1 MSPPKRPPPPGPKRE
16 GLVERFAPSAQG
28 PGLVEETPIRKLR
41 PMFKRFWPDVR
52 PFRWGI
58 VLLIVLSI
66 AMPGVEAAEIWLFQ
80 RVVDRVLVPQDIS
93 AMYSIALIYIGLSL
107 IAGVIGWADSYLAA
121 WIGEQLQLNI
131 RARMMDRLQ
140 ATSSTTLDKLRA
152 GDLITRL
159 TSDVAAVEGLSVGVG
174 VSLVGSIAKLLF
186 FGGALFKLDWRLAL
200 LSLTVVPL
208 FWVIGQRFARRLKH
222 VARERRRRAGG
233 LAARAEESLAVT
245 ALAQIHGREAE
256 EAARFDQEARA
267 VLAAELNAARL
278 SASFPLVVDLME
290 LLGVLAVMVGG
301 TWAMRGDRLTLG
313 GLLVF
318 LTYLSQMY
326 KPVRSLGDLGNNIV
340 SAMAGVERVEEV
352 LDVRPGVMECPGPIV
367 LDPGRIRGELEMTN
381 VAFTYPGAV
390 RPALRG
396 VSCRFRPGQVTV
408 LAGPSG
414 SGKSTMIRMLAR
426 LDDPD
431 EGVIRLDGT
440 DLQELALRTLRDSV
454 TVLLQEAPVLDAS
467 VRHNIT
473 FAKPDAD
480 DEAVWAALRL
490 AGVDDVV
497 RALPDQLDARLG
509 QRGRSLSGGQRQR
522 IALARALVTGAKVLI
537 LDEPTTGL
545 DRAAA
550 DRFLATLRE
559 LAPTHTVIISTH
571 DTAVLAT
578 ADEVVNLENEV
589 VALGDPERLQ
599 LLPVQDPIP
608 PARIE
613 M

>member
-1 MSPPKRPPPPGPKRE
+1 
-16 GLVERFAPSAQG
+16 
-28 PGLVEETPIRKLR
+28 
-41 PMFKRFWPDVR
+41 MFKRFWPDVR

-80 RVVDRVLVPQDIS
+80 KVVDKVLLPKDIS

-107 IAGVIGWADSYLAA
+107 MAGVIGWADSYLAA
-121 WIGEQLQLNI
+121 WIGEKLQLNI
-131 RARMMDRLQ
+131 RARMLDRLQ
-140 ATSSTTLDKLRA
+140 ATSSTTLDRLRA

-174 VSLVGSIAKLLF
+174 VSLVGSIARILF
-186 FGGALFKLDWRLAL
+186 FGGALFKLDWQLAL

-233 LAARAEESLAVT
+233 LAAVAEESLAVT

-256 EAARFDQEARA
+256 EAARFNREARS

-301 TWAMRGDRLTLG
+301 TWAMRGNQLTLG

-352 LDVRPGVMECPGPIV
+352 LDVPPGVMECPGPIV
-367 LDPGRIRGELEMTN
+367 LDPARIRGEMEMTN
-381 VAFTYPGAV
+381 VSFTYPGAV
-390 RPALRG
+390 RPALRA
-396 VSCRFRPGQVTV
+396 VSCRFKPGRVTV

-426 LDDPD
+426 LDDPS
-431 EGVIRLDGT
+431 EGIIRLDGT
-440 DLQELALRTLRDSV
+440 DLQELAIRTLRDSV
-454 TVLLQEAPVLDAS
+454 TVLLQEAPVLDAT

-480 DEAVWAALRL
+480 DDAVWAALRQ

-497 RALPDQLDARLG
+497 QALPDGLDARLG

-550 DRFLATLRE
+550 DRFLETLRE
-559 LAPTHTVIISTH
+559 LAPTRTIIISTH
-571 DTAVLAT
+571 DTAVLAR
-578 ADEVVNLENEV
+578 ADEVVNLEDDV
-589 VALGDPERLQ
+589 VSLGDPERLQ
-599 LLPVQDPIP
+599 LLPVQDPIS

>member
-1 MSPPKRPPPPGPKRE
+1 LAPGSKPAPRKE
-16 GLVERFAPSAQG
+16 GLAQRFAPTTVDA
-28 PGLVEETPIRKLR
+28 GLVEETPIRKLR

-58 VLLIVLSI
+58 LLLILLSI

-80 RVVDRVLVPQDIS
+80 RVVDHVLLPKDIS
-93 AMYSIALIYIGLSL
+93 AMYSIALIYIGLAL
-107 IAGVIGWADSYLAA
+107 MAGVIGWADSYLAA
-121 WIGEQLQLNI
+121 WIGEQLQLRI
-131 RARMMDRLQ
+131 RAKMMDRLQ

-186 FGGALFKLDWRLAL
+186 FGGALFKLDWQLAL

-208 FWVIGQRFARRLKH
+208 FWVIGQRFARRLKY

-256 EAARFDQEARA
+256 EAARFDREARA

-290 LLGVLAVMVGG
+290 LLGVLAVMAGG
-301 TWAMRGDRLTLG
+301 TWAMRGNQLTLG

-367 LDPGRIRGELEMTN
+367 LDPARVRGEMEMTN
-381 VAFTYPGAV
+381 VAFTYPGAL

-396 VSCRFRPGQVTV
+396 VSCRFRPGRVSV

-431 EGVIRLDGT
+431 EGVVRLDGT

-467 VRHNIT
+467 VRANIT

-480 DEAVWAALRL
+480 DAAVWEALRL

-522 IALARALVTGAKVLI
+522 IALARALVGGAKVVI

-550 DRFLATLRE
+550 DRFLGTLRE
-559 LAPTHTVIISTH
+559 LAATRTIIIATH
-571 DTAVLAT
+571 DTTVLAL
-578 ADEVVNLENEV
+578 ADDVVELKNEV
-589 VALGDPERLQ
+589 VAMGDPEHLQ
-599 LLPVQDPIP
+599 MLPVQDPVP